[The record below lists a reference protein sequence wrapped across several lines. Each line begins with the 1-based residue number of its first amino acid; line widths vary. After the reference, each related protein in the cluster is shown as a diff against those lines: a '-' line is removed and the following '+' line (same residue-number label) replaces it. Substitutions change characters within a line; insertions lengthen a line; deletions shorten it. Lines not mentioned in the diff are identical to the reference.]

1 MDDKAAQIVAR
12 LEAWRAQGADR
23 AEPLRFH
30 RIEAL
35 ARRARSRD
43 GEARRLLEAR
53 LEALAE
59 DFAVVVQARAEAAM
73 AEPPSAADSL
83 AALARDAAGEAAA
96 RERSLGID
104 AAASSTPFPELGAL
118 AEFRTLWAG
127 LRADSQL
134 RQSLEQAPQNAGPLN
149 SGRLVHRSL
158 LLMREASPEYLQQ
171 FLSYVDTL
179 AWIEHLQADGVI
191 EPEDAPRPTGNG
203 KRGRDKPRKRR
214 E

>member
-59 DFAVVVQARAEAAM
+59 DFAAVAQARAEAAM

-83 AALARDAAGEAAA
+83 AALVRDAAGETAA

-118 AEFRTLWAG
+118 TEFRALWAG

-191 EPEDAPRPTGNG
+191 EPEDAQRPAGNG